1 MKKIYITIMFICV
14 VSFLKAQTHT
24 EKISKEFTFEKKS
37 PENALIIANINGDVN
52 VMSYEGDKIIVEVTK
67 TIRAKT
73 EARLEKGKKEIQL
86 GVIDNVDTLVLFVE
100 GICNSFGKI
109 SRKDRGDQR
118 WSRNG
123 NYGYDWNDCDNN
135 RNCREEYDY
144 TMDFVV
150 KVPASLNISVSTV
163 NDGDVVVENVKGSV
177 KANNING
184 SIKLTNL
191 VREADASTINGDV
204 DIVYTKN
211 PQKDCRF
218 YSLNGD
224 INASFQKGL
233 AADLSFESF
242 NGDFYTDIEP
252 LEALPVKV
260 DKIEEGAGEGIK
272 YKVNGNR
279 YKIRTGGILLDFET
293 FNGDVYLKEKLN

>member
-1 MKKIYITIMFICV
+1 MKKIFVTLILSLAAVCLLV
-14 VSFLKAQTHT
+14 AQTHT
-24 EKISKEFTFEKKS
+24 EKISREFTFEKKS
-37 PENALIIANINGDVN
+37 PENALIIANINGDVK
-52 VMSYEGDKIIVEVTK
+52 VVSYEGDKILVEVTK

-73 EARLEKGKKEIQL
+73 DVRLEKGKTEIHL
-86 GVIDNVDTLVLFVE
+86 GVMDRADTLVLFVE
-100 GICNSFGKI
+100 GPCISFAKV
-109 SRKDRGDQR
+109 SRKKKGDER
-118 WSRNG
+118 WNRNG
-123 NYGYDWNDCDNN
+123 KYNYDWNDCENSKS
-135 RNCREEYDY
+135 CREEYDY

-163 NDGDVVVENVKGSV
+163 NDGDVIIENVKGAV

-184 SIKLTNL
+184 SIRLTNL

-211 PQKDCRF
+211 PDKDCRF

-224 INASFQKGL
+224 INALFQKGL
-233 AADLSFESF
+233 AANLSFESF
-242 NGDFYTDIEP
+242 NGDFYTDIES

-260 DKIEEGAGEGIK
+260 EKTKEGDGIK

-293 FNGDVYLKEKLN
+293 FNGDVYLKENMN